1 MRRYTQVS
9 QEIKHKREGGRI
21 KKVEGERGGR
31 RKKSRKC
38 TPWSVSISPTTSG
51 IYCACS
57 NHLNYPANCLLIS
70 LAIPSGFLS
79 PPYLMEV
86 LFHIKIFQVLCC
98 MCGKIL
104 LILRVIWHLLL
115 YSFIFIS
122 ISALFLGRLS
132 SLFWSNCY
140 SFSSNFILSFSVTF
154 LPLMM
159 GGVQITFKNYQ
170 CIKFSSTFA
179 PPHYF
184 NPTVTMKG

>member
-1 MRRYTQVS
+1 MNLSLLQFLHWANMGSRANKHSNGKSAWSTCRRYTQVS
-9 QEIKHKREGGRI
+9 QEIKHKREGGRV

-38 TPWSVSISPTTSG
+38 TPSNVSISPTTSG

-70 LAIPSGFLS
+70 LAISSGFLS
-79 PPYLMEV
+79 PPYLMQV

-132 SLFWSNCY
+132 SLF
-140 SFSSNFILSFSVTF
+140 
-154 LPLMM
+154 
-159 GGVQITFKNYQ
+159 
-170 CIKFSSTFA
+170 
-179 PPHYF
+179 
-184 NPTVTMKG
+184 

>member
-1 MRRYTQVS
+1 MHS
-9 QEIKHKREGGRI
+9 L
-21 KKVEGERGGR
+21 
-31 RKKSRKC
+31 KC
-38 TPWSVSISPTTSG
+38 FISPTTSG

-70 LAIPSGFLS
+70 LAISSGFLS

-86 LFHIKIFQVLCC
+86 LFHIKNFQVLCC

-122 ISALFLGRLS
+122 ISVLFLGRLS

-159 GGVQITFKNYQ
+159 GGVQITFKNYT
-170 CIKFSSTFA
+170 CIRFSSTFA
-179 PPHYF
+179 PPTTLI
-184 NPTVTMKG
+184 PLLQWRARGRRGGGR